1 MRTRRFYLLLVGV
14 LVTAGVLV
22 AVLSGP
28 REPEYGGRKLSEWV
42 DTWAYSTNRDKCD
55 DAIRHIGTNALP
67 YLLKWIQDKPAWKSK
82 LNRLTR
88 RVFGRYDLGGGDRR
102 FLRAEHAVEAF
113 RALGPEA
120 RPAIPQLMR
129 LMNDSNRRWSA
140 ERAGRAIVRMG
151 TNARPALPNLV
162 ALLANTNGLAFF
174 AMYAVGELQLE
185 PQLVVPGLTNCLRS
199 SNDTIRFW
207 AAAALGQFGPEA
219 RGAVPALLN
228 ALGDSSTNVQ
238 HCAANALRVIDR
250 KALEEAPNR
259 AAGKNAE

>member
-14 LVTAGVLV
+14 LVTDGVLV

-67 YLLKWIQDKPAWKSK
+67 YLLRWIQDKPAWKSK

-129 LMNDSNRRWSA
+129 LMNDSNRLWSA
-140 ERAGRAIVRMG
+140 ERAARAIARMG
-151 TNARPALPNLV
+151 TNARPALGNLV
-162 ALLANTNGLAFF
+162 ALLANTNGLAVY
-174 AMYAVGELQLE
+174 AVYAVGELQLE

-199 SNDTIRFW
+199 SNDTIRFS
-207 AAAALGQFGPEA
+207 AALALGKFREDA
-219 RGAVPALLN
+219 CSAVPALLSATN
-228 ALGDSSTNVQ
+228 DASSAVRGAALD
-238 HCAANALRVIDR
+238 ALSKIDPKTFR
-250 KALEEAPNR
+250 QTRNGS
-259 AAGKNAE
+259 AGKVM